1 MSSKTK
7 QQRLIVGKNEE
18 KLLAIEIDIQKN
30 HFKLNL
36 KKLTKV
42 DLEKVLADYNN
53 MDWVDKLTTLSEYYN
68 LSIDNKDSEIMEL
81 RFKSFIAK
89 EFRSLVNSLNKNNF
103 YHIEEEFSNN
113 ILSYKGSSIYLVDW
127 LNSLA
132 NKIIDVSIIE
142 AISDIISKIK
152 TIEITDK
159 KFNYKNKYYLYMGK
173 KDSYKGCIGELIKI
187 KDNSKTPY
195 LICFYGKKS
204 EQSSGK
210 LWCSKS
216 NLTSI
221 F

>member
-18 KLLAIEIDIQKN
+18 KLLAIEIDMQKN